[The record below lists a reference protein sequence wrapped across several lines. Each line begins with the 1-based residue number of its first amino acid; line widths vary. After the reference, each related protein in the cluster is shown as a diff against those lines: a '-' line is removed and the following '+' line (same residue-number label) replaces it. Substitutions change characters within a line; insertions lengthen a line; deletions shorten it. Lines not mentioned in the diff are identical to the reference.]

1 MERRRTDQFL
11 NYALGARSPG
21 KKKYFRSKLFHNP
34 QEMKLKFVKKDSL
47 LEDEVKERPEY
58 KRQIK
63 DRTYN
68 LRVRT
73 QGNPPNQQDAMSK

>member
-1 MERRRTDQFL
+1 
-11 NYALGARSPG
+11 
-21 KKKYFRSKLFHNP
+21 
-34 QEMKLKFVKKDSL
+34 MKLKFVKKDSL